1 MTSFLLWLLQ
11 FVQFLLVLG
20 GLLAVVF
27 LFYLYR
33 EVKKDKDKED

>member
-11 FVQFLLVLG
+11 FVSFLLTLG

-27 LFYLYR
+27 LIYLYR
-33 EVKKDKDKED
+33 EVKKDKDKEG

>member
-11 FVQFLLVLG
+11 FVKFLLVLG

-27 LFYLYR
+27 LFYLLR